1 MMKPEACANCGSP
14 DISGWVTGKPSSFKR
29 SSRHKDR
36 EMLYLCPSCFRK
48 ENVGSK
54 STRRSMAPR
63 SVAIRW
69 QFALCPHWTVWK
81 ALRMGALSS
90 EPLTEALLLDGLG

>member
-29 SSRHKDR
+29 SPRHKDR

-48 ENVGSK
+48 EMSARNLREDQW
-54 STRRSMAPR
+54 RR
-63 SVAIRW
+63 VQW
-69 QFALCPHWTVWK
+69 QFGGNSPYVHTGQFGKPWGWVLYRV
-81 ALRMGALSS
+81 
-90 EPLTEALLLDGLG
+90 